1 MTIHWWVREY
11 GNGAVCH
18 GVIPDGAYNEDTC
31 IFVPER
37 PTPYHKWD
45 NDAKEWTT
53 DLEDKKE
60 WVRSL
65 RNPELS
71 RVDKFVMPDFFSEF
85 TEEQQGEITTYRQA
99 LRDAPDHETIEEIV
113 MPECPDFMDG

>member
-1 MTIHWWVREY
+1 MTTYWWIREN

-18 GVIPDGAYNEDTC
+18 GVIPDGAYDEKTC
-31 IFVPER
+31 ILVPER

-45 NDAKEWTT
+45 NDKKEWVT
-53 DLEDKKE
+53 DIEDKKE
-60 WVRSL
+60 WIRPI
-65 RNPELS
+65 RNIELT

-113 MPECPDFMDG
+113 MPDCPEFMQ